1 MLILCL
7 CFLPTYNVACPV
19 GGARAY
25 LCRHM
30 CRLLAFATEDPARYA
45 PLLEAALR
53 DLGSMASC
61 GNVLRV
67 ARPGHRDG
75 WGIVAYRRG
84 KVVLYIRVTSIGADE
99 DPRFS
104 AVRGLCNFCL
114 SVARC
119 LAGHGARLGDRH
131 LHKRLFVSCSA
142 CGRAARVCG
151 VYGSLAT
158 WWGR

>member
-1 MLILCL
+1 MLS
-7 CFLPTYNVACPV
+7 TY
-19 GGARAY
+19 
-25 LCRHM
+25 
-30 CRLLAFATEDPARYA
+30 PARYA

-104 AVRGLCNFCL
+104 AVRGLCNFKFCL
-114 SVARC
+114 SVTRC
-119 LAGHGARLGDRH
+119 LWCAARLLQCLWSRCPGMRGVW
-131 LHKRLFVSCSA
+131 LAGNLVGPLIGCAMSLTPTSNEKRPKWTLVH
-142 CGRAARVCG
+142 R
-151 VYGSLAT
+151 LQLL
-158 WWGR
+158 